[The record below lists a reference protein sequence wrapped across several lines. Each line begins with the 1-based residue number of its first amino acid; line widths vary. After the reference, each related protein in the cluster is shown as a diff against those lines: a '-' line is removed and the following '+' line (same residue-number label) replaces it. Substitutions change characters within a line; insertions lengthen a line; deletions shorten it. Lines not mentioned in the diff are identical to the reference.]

1 MIVIAGYFRVPSASL
16 SAMRPHIEAY
26 VAAVRSEPG
35 CREFS
40 FAYDAIDPGLIR
52 AFEIYADRAAFDAH
66 GKTPHLAA
74 WKEIRARH
82 GVTERVIKLY
92 EIASV
97 EAV

>member
-1 MIVIAGYFRVPSASL
+1 MIVIAGHFRVPSASL

-35 CREFS
+35 CLEFS
-40 FAYDAIDPGLIR
+40 FAYDAVDPELIR
-52 AFEIYADRAAFDAH
+52 AFEIYTDRAAFDTH

>member
-16 SAMRPHIEAY
+16 SAMRPHVEAY
-26 VAAVRSEPG
+26 VAAVRAEPG

-40 FAYDAIDPGLIR
+40 FAYDAIDPELIR
-52 AFEIYADRAAFDAH
+52 AFEIYEDRAAFEAH
-66 GKTPHLAA
+66 GRMAHLAT
-74 WKEIRARH
+74 WKETRARLS
-82 GVTERVIKLY
+82 VTERVIKLY

>member
-26 VAAVRSEPG
+26 IATVRSEPG

-40 FAYDAIDPGLIR
+40 FAYDAVDPELLR
-52 AFEIYADRAAFDAH
+52 CFEIYEDRNAFEAH
-66 GKTPHLAA
+66 GRTPHLAA
-74 WKEIRARH
+74 WKETRARH
-82 GVTERVIKLY
+82 GVTERVMKLY

-97 EAV
+97 EAA